1 MRQAEMLASTAP
13 SRGLGARSLF
23 LVWGPPSHGPRSIV
37 FARELGIEAFFL
49 VATRRRG
56 MLAGLY
62 KYPVQAAKTV
72 GLLVRRR
79 PRVVFVQNPP
89 SFAPILVWLYSALT
103 GARFVVDA
111 HSGAMQFRFWTRP
124 RFLYRAMARAAVTT
138 IVTNDRF
145 AATIRGYG
153 GRALVVADI
162 PTTYPAA
169 AAHPVPQGFNVM
181 MVSSFAWDEPLEEV
195 IAAARSMPE
204 VGFFV
209 TGDPARLG
217 DGVPRDIPGNV
228 HLTGFLPE
236 EDYYALMAACD
247 AVLCLTKRDDT
258 MQRGACEAVWVGR
271 PIVTS
276 DWRVLR
282 DTFGAG
288 AAYADNTEEGIR
300 GAILDVARDPGR
312 YAGEIERLRIEHRL
326 AWDRALRSLDAL
338 LGDRAGPRGH
348 GGGDAG

>member
-1 MRQAEMLASTAP
+1 MKQAETFAAAAP
-13 SRGLGARSLF
+13 TLGLGARSLF

-37 FARELGIEAFFL
+37 FARELGIEASFL

-62 KYPVQAAKTV
+62 KYPVQAAKTI
-72 GLLVRRR
+72 GLLLRRR

-89 SFAPILVWLYSALT
+89 SFAPILVWIYCALS

-162 PTTYPAA
+162 PTTYPSTGAYA
-169 AAHPVPQGFNVM
+169 VPDGFNVM
-181 MVSSFAWDEPLEEV
+181 MVSSFAWDEPLDEV
-195 IAAARSMPE
+195 LAAARSMPE

-217 DGVPRDIPGNV
+217 DGVPQDIPVNV

-236 EDYYALMAACD
+236 DDYYALMAASD
-247 AVLCLTKRDDT
+247 AVMCLTKRDDT

-276 DWRVLR
+276 HWRVLR

-288 AAYADNTEEGIR
+288 ASYADNTVEGIR
-300 GAILDVARDPGR
+300 DAILDVARDPDR
-312 YAGEIERLRIEHRL
+312 YVGEIERLRAEHRL

-338 LGDRAGPRGH
+338 LGGPNERSGRAA
-348 GGGDAG
+348 GGDV

>member
-1 MRQAEMLASTAP
+1 MRQAERVAGSVPTL
-13 SRGLGARSLF
+13 GLEGRSLF

-37 FARELGIEAFFL
+37 FARELGIDVVFL
-49 VATRRRG
+49 EATRRRG
-56 MLAGLY
+56 ILAGLY
-62 KYPVQAAKTV
+62 KYPVQAAKTAR
-72 GLLVRRR
+72 LLLRRR
-79 PRVVFVQNPP
+79 PRVVFAQNPP
-89 SFAPILVWLYSALT
+89 SFAPLLVWIYCAVT

-145 AATIRGYG
+145 AATIRGCG

-162 PTTYPAA
+162 PTTYPTEGTY
-169 AAHPVPQGFNVM
+169 PVPDGFTVM

-195 IAAARSMPE
+195 LAAARSMPE

-217 DGVPRDIPGNV
+217 DGVPQDIPENV

-236 EDYYALMAACD
+236 DDYYALMAASD
-247 AVLCLTKRDDT
+247 AVMCLTKRDDT

-276 DWRVLR
+276 DWRVLQE
-282 DTFGAG
+282 TFGAG

-300 GAILDVARDPGR
+300 DAILDVARDPGR
-312 YAGEIERLRIEHRL
+312 YAGEIERLRTEHRL

-338 LGDRAGPRGH
+338 LATPDERPHR
-348 GGGDAG
+348 GGDAR